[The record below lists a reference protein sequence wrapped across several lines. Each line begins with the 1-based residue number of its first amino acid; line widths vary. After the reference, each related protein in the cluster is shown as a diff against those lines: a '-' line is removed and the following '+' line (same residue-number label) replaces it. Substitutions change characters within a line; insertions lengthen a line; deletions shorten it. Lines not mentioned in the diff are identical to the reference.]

1 MSPRLIL
8 IPVAALAIAAL
19 VACGGDKK
27 KDNKSASNSGS
38 GGTSSSQQA
47 SSGAS
52 GGTIDLNKSFTKVSD
67 LKSFRYDVKM
77 KLDLGSAG
85 SSSGSSGSGDLF
97 GAALAGFLSDIKAEG
112 AYVAPDKSDV
122 KLQAG
127 PMELAFVQIGDK
139 SWVKF
144 GNNWTAGNS
153 KDSGLGS
160 IPSSPADLFKDL
172 GSNDKLSGA
181 KTSKETV
188 NGVKTTRYSFDK
200 KALESLTKELG
211 QSTAELKDI
220 DKGNLDLWLNE
231 DDVPVKISLVFTG
244 KDEKDEKVSMDLEMN
259 IKDINSNIQI
269 KAPI

>member
-1 MSPRLIL
+1 MSPRLFL
-8 IPVAALAIAAL
+8 IPVAALAVAAL

-27 KDNKSASNSGS
+27 KDNKSASNTG

-52 GGTIDLNKSFTKVSD
+52 TGTVDLNKSFSKVSD
-67 LKSFRYDVKM
+67 LKSFRYDVKL

-85 SSSGSSGSGDLF
+85 SASGSSGGNDLF
-97 GAALAGFLSDIKAEG
+97 GAALFGFLSDIKAEG

-122 KLQAG
+122 KLHAG

-144 GNNWTAGNS
+144 GNNWTAGDS
-153 KDSGLGS
+153 KDSGLGG

-172 GSNDKLSGA
+172 GSSNKLSGA

-211 QSTAELKDI
+211 QSTGELKDI
-220 DKGNLDLWLNE
+220 DKANLDLWLNE
-231 DDVPVKISLVFTG
+231 DEVPVKISMVFSG
-244 KDEKDEKVSMDLEMN
+244 KDEKGQKVSMDLEMN